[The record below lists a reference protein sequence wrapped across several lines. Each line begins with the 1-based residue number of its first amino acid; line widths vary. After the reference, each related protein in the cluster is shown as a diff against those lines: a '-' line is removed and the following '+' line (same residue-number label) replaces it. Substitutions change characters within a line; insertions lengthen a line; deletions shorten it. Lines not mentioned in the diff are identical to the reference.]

1 MAAPTAAC
9 SGSAPGPGSAS
20 GSPAD
25 EAPRRRRNAS
35 QTRQLLLEVAS
46 TRFARDGYA
55 TTTVRDIAD
64 AAGVNVALISRY
76 FTSKEGLFEACLT
89 SAFLALKKE
98 TTGLDRAGIAE
109 GIARRILG
117 SADDE
122 GLHEAMLL
130 LLRSSGDERIDGM
143 RRALLR
149 SMSERLAEAVAGP
162 GSSAD
167 DNVLLRAQII
177 LGTTLGMTLLRA
189 SLATDPLASASEA
202 DLVGPIGDLVQ
213 ALLPPR

>member
-1 MAAPTAAC
+1 MAARSA
-9 SGSAPGPGSAS
+9 APGAQDAP
-20 GSPAD
+20 PAGACPA

-64 AAGVNVALISRY
+64 AAGVNVALINRY

-98 TTGLDRAGIAE
+98 TTGISRTRIAE
-109 GIARRILG
+109 GIARRVLG
-117 SADDE
+117 SASDE

-143 RRALLR
+143 RRALLH

-162 GSSAD
+162 GTSTD
-167 DNVLLRAQII
+167 DAVLLRAQII
-177 LGTTLGMTLLRA
+177 LATTLGMTMLRA
-189 SLATDPLASASEA
+189 SLSTDPLASATES
-202 DLVGPIGDLVQ
+202 DLVGPLDDLVR
-213 ALLPPR
+213 ALLPPQD